1 MGTCHHVFLCK
12 RQLTACDQLNLF
24 HVLSMVTAVVS
35 CLRFYKILKS
45 ELVGHKPLS
54 KLFAFKLMVGIN
66 FLMTVSHCSRFLR
79 GSQATHTEGNT
90 LFPDHILDS

>member
-1 MGTCHHVFLCK
+1 
-12 RQLTACDQLNLF
+12 
-24 HVLSMVTAVVS
+24 MVTAVVS

-66 FLMTVSHCSRFLR
+66 FLMTVSLHSGQVEKRTYSTVHR
-79 GSQATHTEGNT
+79 RQSY
-90 LFPDHILDS
+90 

>member
-1 MGTCHHVFLCK
+1 
-12 RQLTACDQLNLF
+12 
-24 HVLSMVTAVVS
+24 MVTAVVS

-66 FLMTVSHCSRFLR
+66 FLMTVSHSLS
-79 GSQATHTEGNT
+79 G
-90 LFPDHILDS
+90 